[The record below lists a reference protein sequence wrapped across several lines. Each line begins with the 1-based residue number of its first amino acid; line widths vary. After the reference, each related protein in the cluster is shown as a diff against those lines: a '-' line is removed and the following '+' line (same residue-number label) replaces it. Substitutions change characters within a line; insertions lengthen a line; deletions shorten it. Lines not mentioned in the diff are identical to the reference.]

1 MDYKPTYNLRGTTLH
16 FPIFLGVCS
25 GHVTVFFFWLLD
37 IPVVRII
44 PIKHHSCP
52 WNIIHVHE
60 TSFMSMKHHHCIK
73 PSYHNFPKKKHL
85 ESSRYRKHTDFTNK
99 YYTQFPC
106 FFFSTSKTHHQA
118 TTVPARLPNHWF
130 WFQLHLGIRKNLRWI
145 VNKLMAIHINM
156 VYSM

>member
-52 WNIIHVHE
+52 WNIIHVHK

-73 PSYHNFPKKKHL
+73 PSYHNFPKKHL

-106 FFFSTSKTHHQA
+106 FFLVPQRHTTKLQPSQPGYQITGSGSNFTWESGKIWGELWTNWWPST
-118 TTVPARLPNHWF
+118 
-130 WFQLHLGIRKNLRWI
+130 
-145 VNKLMAIHINM
+145 
-156 VYSM
+156 